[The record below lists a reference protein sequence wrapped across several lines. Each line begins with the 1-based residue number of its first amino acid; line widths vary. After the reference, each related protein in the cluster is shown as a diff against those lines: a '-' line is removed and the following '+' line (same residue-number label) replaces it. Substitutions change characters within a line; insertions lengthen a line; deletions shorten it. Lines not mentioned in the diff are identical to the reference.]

1 MKLKTPW
8 ITVIGIGE
16 DGIESL
22 DESSKAIIKQADTI
36 IGGKRHLEMI
46 PYHIPDRLE
55 WLSPLVNTIPLIEER
70 RNKRVVIL
78 ATGDPMHFG
87 IAVTLQQYF
96 QSEEIQVVPGLSA
109 LTLACARLMWPLD
122 EVKYIS
128 LHGRPSESIRS
139 YFAPGHKLVIL
150 AHDSNTPKFIA
161 EALCDAGYEKSKII
175 VLENMSG
182 KNERQTTELA
192 HKWNLTDISP
202 LNTIAV
208 HCIESARS
216 KRYFMGLGLRDRAFE
231 NDGQLTKR
239 EIRLLTLGALTP
251 IPGAHLWDVGA
262 GSGSIGIE
270 WLLIHNG
277 AKAIAIEKDSAR
289 AQRISNN
296 ALALG
301 VPRLKIIKDDA
312 LNIVHTLPAPDA
324 IFIGGGI
331 GTAGLVKACWELL
344 KPNGQLVANCVS
356 IENERHLIEWHNRL
370 GGDMTRIN
378 ISRGSSS
385 GSYKLWKSLTPV
397 TQWAVKKPYRRNNSS

>member
-1 MKLKTPW
+1 MKLQAPW

-22 DESSKAIIKQADTI
+22 NESSKSIIKHADTI
-36 IGGKRHLEMI
+36 IGGKRHLKMI
-46 PYHIPDRLE
+46 PYNIPDQLE
-55 WLSPLVNTIPLIEER
+55 WLSPLVDTIPLIEKR

-87 IAVTLQQYF
+87 IAVTLQKYF
-96 QSEEIQVVPGLSA
+96 NPDEMQVLPALSA
-109 LTLACARLMWPLD
+109 LTLACARLMWPID
-122 EVKYIS
+122 KVKYIS
-128 LHGRPSESIRS
+128 LHGRPSESVRS

-150 AHDSNTPKFIA
+150 AHDSNTPKFVA
-161 EALCDAGYEKSKII
+161 EALCDSGYEKSKIT

-182 KNERQTTELA
+182 KTERQTTELA
-192 HKWNLTDISP
+192 SKWNLTDISP

-208 HCIESARS
+208 DCIESVKS

-251 IPGAHLWDVGA
+251 RPGALLWDIGA

-270 WLLIHNG
+270 WLLINNG
-277 AKAIAIEKDSAR
+277 VKAIAIEKDTNR
-289 AQRISNN
+289 AERISNN
-296 ALALG
+296 AVALG
-301 VPRLKIIKDDA
+301 VPHLKVVNDDA
-312 LNIVHTLPAPDA
+312 LQIVHTLPPPDA

-331 GTAGLVKACWELL
+331 GAIGLVEACWDLL

-378 ISRGSSS
+378 ISRGSSA
-385 GSYKLWKSLTPV
+385 GAYKLWKSLTPV
-397 TQWAVKKPYRRNNSS
+397 TQWAVKKPYRKE